1 VPGFNEIRRVLIVE
15 DDDVLLRALAQRVH
29 AWGAVPIL
37 RSTASEGIEGLGH
50 APDLV
55 IADVCLPDGSAL
67 AVFEA
72 TLDLSPEPLKVAI
85 SGIASAEQAFR
96 LAQLGVRA
104 YLAKPFSLDDLT
116 AAVERILQEAPEFA
130 PLVRASVGRV
140 PMRELQGR
148 VRHLMI
154 DQALA
159 RAEGS
164 RSGAARLL
172 DVSRQAVQQVA
183 RQRADDSSKEPE
195 DGDAGVKAGQ
205 P

>member
-1 VPGFNEIRRVLIVE
+1 LAGRRRFRAIRTRDLTFGNASAITVSRWPG
-15 DDDVLLRALAQRVH
+15 
-29 AWGAVPIL
+29 W
-37 RSTASEGIEGLGH
+37 S
-50 APDLV
+50 
-55 IADVCLPDGSAL
+55 
-67 AVFEA
+67 
-72 TLDLSPEPLKVAI
+72 AI